1 MNICCYAPIF
11 DTFGVYDFASEERR
25 VIGKRWFVDDDVD
38 TLYRTLTEVVGVA
51 FHSQSIDTYDDL
63 FLRSD
68 HRCLFVCT
76 LLGCVD
82 NCRKMLVSW

>member
-1 MNICCYAPIF
+1 MI
-11 DTFGVYDFASEERR
+11 R
-25 VIGKRWFVDDDVD
+25 KRWLVDDDVDTFCYDSFHD

-63 FLRSD
+63 FLRSA

-76 LLGCVD
+76 PLGRVE
-82 NCRKMLVSW
+82 NCRKMLISLKIGMKYSISIAL

>member
-1 MNICCYAPIF
+1 M
-11 DTFGVYDFASEERR
+11 
-25 VIGKRWFVDDDVD
+25 IGKRWFVDDDVD

-51 FHSQSIDTYDDL
+51 FHSQSIDTYGDL

-76 LLGCVD
+76 LLGASKIVGKCWYHGSMGG
-82 NCRKMLVSW
+82 CIL

>member
-1 MNICCYAPIF
+1 MHA
-11 DTFGVYDFASEERR
+11 
-25 VIGKRWFVDDDVD
+25 K
-38 TLYRTLTEVVGVA
+38 EVVGVA

-76 LLGCVD
+76 LLGCVE